1 MGSIPGS
8 VRSPGEGNSNLHL
21 SILAWRMLWTEEPVG
36 YCSWGCK
43 ELDMTEQL
51 KQQQRILARVCRS
64 WTPSVRVSHSVVSDS
79 LLPPWT
85 VVRQAPQSMEV
96 SRQEYWSGLLFPSL
110 GDLPDPRIEPWS
122 PALWADSLPSE
133 PPGKPTCTLN
143 YNAKSSIPSSESMGL
158 HAYSIYSIKQK

>member
-51 KQQQRILARVCRS
+51 KQQQCILARVCRS

-110 GDLPDPRIEPWS
+110 GDLPDPRIE
-122 PALWADSLPSE
+122 AVSLASAS
-133 PPGKPTCTLN
+133 GFFTTSAN
-143 YNAKSSIPSSESMGL
+143 HNIFN
-158 HAYSIYSIKQK
+158 